1 MIRSVSLSALVMTCM
16 LTAQAAPP
24 TPDLTAQAFVDAWNS
39 HEAQNFDSLFTEDAW
54 WVPVVAACAA
64 WQGAAVAQPEGADEA
79 TVRTAV
85 RTFETG
91 WNSHDMD
98 AMFQAFAPDVEFI
111 NVVGMYW
118 RGLPDVKRAHQMMH
132 DTFFKATSIHI
143 EDMEVR
149 LVAAEAAV
157 AVVRWR
163 KGATP
168 MPDGS
173 LRPEGRDMMS
183 MFFAKRDGRWLVV
196 SAQNTSIDESVARFN
211 PVAH

>member
-1 MIRSVSLSALVMTCM
+1 MNTFKALRNALVAGC
-16 LTAQAAPP
+16 L
-24 TPDLTAQAFVDAWNS
+24 
-39 HEAQNFDSLFTEDAW
+39 
-54 WVPVVAACAA
+54 AACAIL
-64 WQGAAVAQPEGADEA
+64 QGGAVAQTGGAEEA
-79 TVRTAV
+79 AVRTAV

-91 WNSHDMD
+91 WNSHDMG

-132 DTFFKATSIHI
+132 DTFFKATSNHI
-143 EDMEVR
+143 EDMQVR
-149 LVAAEAAV
+149 LVAPDAAV
-157 AVVRWR
+157 AIVRWR

-173 LRPEGRDMMS
+173 VRPEGRDMMS
-183 MFFAKRDGRWLVV
+183 MFLAKRDGRWLVV
-196 SAQNTSIDESVARFN
+196 SAHNTPIDESAARFN